1 MTLQLCVL
9 ILIFSGNIHWAYA
22 RPSSNDKQ
30 TKTNATIP
38 TTTAPSAGQ
47 DLASLGTTYSENLFR
62 NTTVAPWAEE
72 VHAFSWLERSIL
84 TKSKQPEKL
93 TPYEMKVLKIVL
105 TILFSGFVCLF
116 FFLIIITVMHC
127 SCKVKDP
134 RDPWFC
140 CDWFRPRMY
149 TFEYEN
155 L

>member
-1 MTLQLCVL
+1 MALQLCVL
-9 ILIFSGNIHWAYA
+9 ILIFSGNIHCVYA
-22 RPSSNDKQ
+22 RPTSNDKQ
-30 TKTNATIP
+30 TKTNVTIS
-38 TTTAPSAGQ
+38 TTAPSAGQ
-47 DLASLGTTYSENLFR
+47 NLASLGTTSSENLIR
-62 NTTVAPWAEE
+62 NTE
-72 VHAFSWLERSIL
+72 VHIPNTFSWLEHSIL
-84 TKSKQPEKL
+84 TEAKPEKL

-105 TILFSGFVCLF
+105 TILFSCFVCLF
-116 FFLIIITVMHC
+116 FFLIIITVIHC